1 MKKISLD
8 QNKSYVLDIFI
19 WIYSTLPF
27 FYVFIFWLPFMNE
40 NLDMVV
46 MIYQSLFLMWFGIL
60 TMLLPQLNNVGS
72 RVMIM
77 YMTVLQMYSA
87 TSLLLNFR
95 PKFIGDD
102 LNFWKWA
109 TILTIYTTS
118 FLVAVLLEPITRRF
132 LTKFKNKW

>member
-1 MKKISLD
+1 MKINILNS
-8 QNKSYVLDIFI
+8 NKSYVLDIFI
-19 WIYSTLPF
+19 WLYSILPF
-27 FYVFIFWLPFMNE
+27 IYVFIFWLPFMNE

-60 TMLLPQLNNVGS
+60 TMLLPQLNNFIS
-72 RVMIM
+72 RIMIM

-87 TSLLLNFR
+87 TSLLFNFR

-109 TILTIYTTS
+109 TILTIYITS
-118 FLVAVLLEPITRRF
+118 FLIAILLEPITRKF